1 MKKLLISALAL
12 FVVGSVA
19 AQEGLGETYNKAVAA
34 YNSKDFASAAT
45 AVETLIDQGL
55 DSEDLDVQ
63 SWVATAKKSV
73 PVCYFQMGLTAA
85 KGNDFNTA
93 VENLT
98 KSANKAAL
106 YGELQQERMSNM
118 LMAKIYLM
126 WGGKPFNEKNYAEA
140 AEIFAKGYAADP
152 NNMEMANF
160 MGICYCELG
169 DFQKGMAIFN
179 QIAVQDNP
187 KYAEDVV
194 KAKENIKLYTNNRIA
209 KLQGE
214 NDFDG
219 IIAVADEM
227 LAVNPQDALAQKIR
241 LQALFDKKDYA
252 GVIASAEEAAAG
264 HTDEEERSDVYFIL
278 GAAYNARTMPQQAID
293 ALAKVTAGANVAAAQ
308 KTGGGCFHVCSS
320 ASDSAV
326 ISKEIFPCAAI
337 FSCSSGSGS
346 NSRRAVHSR
355 CSPQRFSGRSYWIC
369 SNGCSS

>member
-12 FVVGSVA
+12 FVVGSAV
-19 AQEGLGETYNKAVAA
+19 AQEGLGETFNKAVAA

-45 AVETLIDQGL
+45 AFETLIDQGL

-152 NNMEMANF
+152 KNMEMANF
-160 MGICYCELG
+160 LGNCYCELG
-169 DFQKGMAIFN
+169 DFQKGLVIFN
-179 QIAVQDNP
+179 EIASQDNP

-252 GVIASAEEAAAG
+252 GVIASAEEAAAVQ
-264 HTDEEERSDVYFIL
+264 TDEEERSDVYFIL

-293 ALAKVTAGANVAAAQ
+293 ALSKVTAGANVAAAQ
-308 KTGGGCFHVCSS
+308 KTV
-320 ASDSAV
+320 AQL
-326 ISKEIFPCAAI
+326 KENAAKA
-337 FSCSSGSGS
+337 
-346 NSRRAVHSR
+346 NS
-355 CSPQRFSGRSYWIC
+355 
-369 SNGCSS
+369 

>member
-45 AVETLIDQGL
+45 AFETLIDQGL

-152 NNMEMANF
+152 KKY
-160 MGICYCELG
+160 GDGQLLG
-169 DFQKGMAIFN
+169 HLLLRAGRLPERFGYFQRN
-179 QIAVQDNP
+179 
-187 KYAEDVV
+187 
-194 KAKENIKLYTNNRIA
+194 
-209 KLQGE
+209 
-214 NDFDG
+214 
-219 IIAVADEM
+219 
-227 LAVNPQDALAQKIR
+227 
-241 LQALFDKKDYA
+241 
-252 GVIASAEEAAAG
+252 
-264 HTDEEERSDVYFIL
+264 
-278 GAAYNARTMPQQAID
+278 
-293 ALAKVTAGANVAAAQ
+293 
-308 KTGGGCFHVCSS
+308 
-320 ASDSAV
+320 
-326 ISKEIFPCAAI
+326 
-337 FSCSSGSGS
+337 
-346 NSRRAVHSR
+346 
-355 CSPQRFSGRSYWIC
+355 RFSGQPQIC
-369 SNGCSS
+369 GGCREGKGEHQALYQ

>member
-12 FVVGSVA
+12 FVVGSAV
-19 AQEGLGETYNKAVAA
+19 AQEGLGETFNKAVAA
-34 YNSKDFASAAT
+34 YNSKDYASAAS
-45 AVETLIDQGL
+45 AFEALIDQGI
-55 DSEDLDVQ
+55 DSDDVDVQ
-63 SWVATAKKSV
+63 GWVATAKKSI
-73 PVCYFQMGLTAA
+73 PVCYYMLGGMAA
-85 KGNDFNTA
+85 QRGDFNTA
-93 VENLT
+93 IENFT
-98 KSANKAAL
+98 KSADKAAL
-106 YGELQQERMSNM
+106 YGDLQQERKSNM
-118 LMAKIYLM
+118 WVATIYKK
-126 WGGKPFNEKNYAEA
+126 WGETPFNEKNYAEA

-160 MGICYCELG
+160 LGICYCELC
-169 DFQKGMAIFN
+169 DFQKGLVIFN
-179 QIAVQDNP
+179 EIASQDNP

-264 HTDEEERSDVYFIL
+264 QTDEEERSDVYFIL

-293 ALAKVTAGANVAAAQ
+293 ALSKVTAGANVAAAQ
-308 KTGGGCFHVCSS
+308 KTV
-320 ASDSAV
+320 AQL
-326 ISKEIFPCAAI
+326 KENAAKA
-337 FSCSSGSGS
+337 
-346 NSRRAVHSR
+346 NS
-355 CSPQRFSGRSYWIC
+355 
-369 SNGCSS
+369 

>member
-45 AVETLIDQGL
+45 AFETLIDQGL

-126 WGGKPFNEKNYAEA
+126 WAESLSTKRTTPRLLKFSPKVMPPIRKIWRWPTSWA
-140 AEIFAKGYAADP
+140 FA
-152 NNMEMANF
+152 
-160 MGICYCELG
+160 
-169 DFQKGMAIFN
+169 
-179 QIAVQDNP
+179 
-187 KYAEDVV
+187 
-194 KAKENIKLYTNNRIA
+194 
-209 KLQGE
+209 
-214 NDFDG
+214 
-219 IIAVADEM
+219 
-227 LAVNPQDALAQKIR
+227 
-241 LQALFDKKDYA
+241 
-252 GVIASAEEAAAG
+252 IASWA
-264 HTDEEERSDVYFIL
+264 TSRKVWLFSTKSL
-278 GAAYNARTMPQQAID
+278 LRTTPNM
-293 ALAKVTAGANVAAAQ
+293 
-308 KTGGGCFHVCSS
+308 
-320 ASDSAV
+320 
-326 ISKEIFPCAAI
+326 
-337 FSCSSGSGS
+337 
-346 NSRRAVHSR
+346 RRMS
-355 CSPQRFSGRSYWIC
+355 
-369 SNGCSS
+369 